1 MRDERTCG
9 DKLDQQLERIAG
21 LSGNAQREAALALVA
36 LQGPTY
42 WTQAHAIN
50 GSHVSLRMVR
60 DASGRLQVDSV
71 VRYADDG
78 WGRA

>member
-1 MRDERTCG
+1 MRLDRSYQE
-9 DKLDQQLERIAG
+9 KLDEQLERIAG

-36 LQGPTY
+36 LQGATRG
-42 WTQAHAIN
+42 TQAHAIH

-60 DASGRLQVDSV
+60 DPSGRLQVDSV

-78 WGRA
+78 GGWA

>member
-1 MRDERTCG
+1 MTARSYQE
-9 DKLDQQLERIAG
+9 KLDAQLERIAG

-36 LQGPTY
+36 LQGVTA

-60 DASGRLQVDSV
+60 DESGRLQVDSV

-78 WGRA
+78 GEWA